1 MVHHIREVREEYPD
15 AVLLSNGYAYFVK
28 SKYINGF
35 NLGIMSLTPE
45 GAWLSAWNHIR
56 CM

>member
-35 NLGIMSLTPE
+35 NLGVMSLTPE